1 MRKLIV
7 LFASLVLLC
16 SSALAQ
22 NNFDFSAVAPSGQTL
37 YYKIITGTSN
47 VKVVCPSGGL
57 GYYGYQIPTGS
68 LTIPSSVSNNGNTYS
83 VTSIAA
89 FASCTG
95 LTSVTIPNS
104 VTSIESNAFSGC
116 TGLTSVTIP
125 NSVTSIKEYAFS
137 SCSGLTS
144 VIIPNSVTRMGSL
157 AFGWCTSLTSV
168 TYNAESCAVID
179 IYDDSSSYAGIN
191 PFGGCANITSFTFGN
206 NVRNIPNYL
215 CENLS
220 GLTSVTIPN
229 SVTSIESMAFSGCTG
244 ITEITSQPI
253 VAPLLGTNAFDG
265 VNIAIPINIPCGSSM
280 SYYSR
285 WSYFSNFVEDPAFQF
300 EVASADETM
309 GSVSVLT
316 QPTCSAPTAV
326 FNAIPNSGYRFDHW
340 SDGNTENPRSL
351 IVTSDTNIAAYFA
364 AATSDTVYIYV
375 HDTVYIHDT
384 IYITSE
390 GIGDVEAISAK
401 IYQRD
406 GQIVVEGAN
415 GKTVVFYDVNGR
427 MLATKRD
434 EYAPLRFD
442 APVSGTYMIKIGNHP
457 ARKVVV
463 VR

>member
-1 MRKLIV
+1 
-7 LFASLVLLC
+7 
-16 SSALAQ
+16 
-22 NNFDFSAVAPSGQTL
+22 
-37 YYKIITGTSN
+37 
-47 VKVVCPSGGL
+47 
-57 GYYGYQIPTGS
+57 
-68 LTIPSSVSNNGNTYS
+68 
-83 VTSIAA
+83 
-89 FASCTG
+89 
-95 LTSVTIPNS
+95 
-104 VTSIESNAFSGC
+104 
-116 TGLTSVTIP
+116 
-125 NSVTSIKEYAFS
+125 
-137 SCSGLTS
+137 
-144 VIIPNSVTRMGSL
+144 
-157 AFGWCTSLTSV
+157 
-168 TYNAESCAVID
+168 
-179 IYDDSSSYAGIN
+179 
-191 PFGGCANITSFTFGN
+191 
-206 NVRNIPNYL
+206 
-215 CENLS
+215 
-220 GLTSVTIPN
+220 
-229 SVTSIESMAFSGCTG
+229 
-244 ITEITSQPI
+244 
-253 VAPLLGTNAFDG
+253 
-265 VNIAIPINIPCGSSM
+265 M

-309 GSVSVLT
+309 GSVAVLT

-415 GKTVVFYDVNGR
+415 GNTVVFYDVNGR
-427 MLATKRD
+427 MLATKHD

>member
-1 MRKLIV
+1 MTSCAI
-7 LFASLVLLC
+7 
-16 SSALAQ
+16 SAWPY
-22 NNFDFSAVAPSGQTL
+22 DFSAVAPTGQTL
-37 YYKIITGTSN
+37 YYSIINNTSN
-47 VKVVCPSGGL
+47 VAVVGPSY
-57 GYYGYQIPTGS
+57 YYGYDGYTKPTGS
-68 LTIPSSVSNNGNTYS
+68 LIIPLSVLYNGNTYS
-83 VTSIAA
+83 VTTIEESAFLECFGLTTVTIQNSIDTIKGGA
-89 FASCTG
+89 FCMCTG
-95 LTSVTIPNS
+95 LSIVNFNADSCVVLPGVYINNGVIGTTETVFFGCSNITTFNIGDNVKIIPKYLCNGLAQLASITIPDSITSIGRSAFYGCIGLTAVTIPNS
-104 VTSIESNAFSGC
+104 VTSIGEYAFSHC
-116 TGLTSVTIP
+116 SGLTSLTIP
-125 NSVTSIKEYAFS
+125 NSVTSI
-137 SCSGLTS
+137 G
-144 VIIPNSVTRMGSL
+144 
-157 AFGWCTSLTSV
+157 
-168 TYNAESCAVID
+168 
-179 IYDDSSSYAGIN
+179 
-191 PFGGCANITSFTFGN
+191 
-206 NVRNIPNYL
+206 
-215 CENLS
+215 
-220 GLTSVTIPN
+220 
-229 SVTSIESMAFSGCTG
+229 SMAFRGCTG
-244 ITEITSQPI
+244 ITEITSQPT

-265 VNIAIPINIPCGSSM
+265 VNTAIPINIPCGSSM

-351 IVTSDTNIAAYFA
+351 TVTSDTNIAAYFA

-415 GKTVVFYDVNGR
+415 SNTVVFYDVNGR

>member
-1 MRKLIV
+1 
-7 LFASLVLLC
+7 
-16 SSALAQ
+16 
-22 NNFDFSAVAPSGQTL
+22 
-37 YYKIITGTSN
+37 
-47 VKVVCPSGGL
+47 
-57 GYYGYQIPTGS
+57 
-68 LTIPSSVSNNGNTYS
+68 
-83 VTSIAA
+83 
-89 FASCTG
+89 
-95 LTSVTIPNS
+95 
-104 VTSIESNAFSGC
+104 
-116 TGLTSVTIP
+116 
-125 NSVTSIKEYAFS
+125 
-137 SCSGLTS
+137 
-144 VIIPNSVTRMGSL
+144 
-157 AFGWCTSLTSV
+157 
-168 TYNAESCAVID
+168 
-179 IYDDSSSYAGIN
+179 
-191 PFGGCANITSFTFGN
+191 
-206 NVRNIPNYL
+206 
-215 CENLS
+215 
-220 GLTSVTIPN
+220 
-229 SVTSIESMAFSGCTG
+229 
-244 ITEITSQPI
+244 
-253 VAPLLGTNAFDG
+253 
-265 VNIAIPINIPCGSSM
+265 M

-326 FNAIPNSGYRFDHW
+326 FNAIPNSGYCFDHW

-415 GKTVVFYDVNGR
+415 GNTVVFYDVNGR